1 MLFAGS
7 LSDNIS
13 FFDPQPDMPW
23 LLQCAQMAAIHDDIQ
38 AMPMGYNTLV
48 GDMGTPVFDAV
59 PPTTVCSTDLSTLL
73 MIQSRAREI
82 MVGMLISAS
91 TTRVALAILLSSS

>member
-1 MLFAGS
+1 M
-7 LSDNIS
+7 
-13 FFDPQPDMPW
+13 
-23 LLQCAQMAAIHDDIQ
+23 
-38 AMPMGYNTLV
+38 
-48 GDMGTPVFDAV
+48 FDAV

>member
-1 MLFAGS
+1 M
-7 LSDNIS
+7 
-13 FFDPQPDMPW
+13 FD
-23 LLQCAQMAAIHDDIQ
+23 AAERLPVFD
-38 AMPMGYNTLV
+38 AAERL
-48 GDMGTPVFDAV
+48 PVFDAV
-59 PPTTVCSTDLSTLL
+59 SPTTVCSTDLSTLL